1 MTPDKYRKL
10 PVVIEAMQ
18 FAGTAAETHAVFSAT
33 YEPTDE
39 EA

>member
-18 FAGTAAETHAVFSAT
+18 MTDHLAVLRAAGH
-33 YEPTDE
+33 P
-39 EA
+39 EAGE